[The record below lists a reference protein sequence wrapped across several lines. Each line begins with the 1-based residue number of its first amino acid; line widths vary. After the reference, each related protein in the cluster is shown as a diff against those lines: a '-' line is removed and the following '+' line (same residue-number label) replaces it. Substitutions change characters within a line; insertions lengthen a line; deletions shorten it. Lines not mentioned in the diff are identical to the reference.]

1 MRKRLTIAVVV
12 VLVVG
17 VVAGGLLW
25 WREHE
30 RTDLERAASMAPE
43 DAERISWTDWAAVRR
58 EVGAD
63 LSADS
68 SDAELSQFLDRG
80 YSADLTSTSALVQ
93 SAPVLQAKYGF
104 SPASADWELFSQ
116 SSQGAVVMI
125 HLPDDTD
132 FEDLANGLEDL
143 GYTRPSSSTGVWQG
157 GDDLLNAIGADL
169 TPELQYVALDADDG
183 LVLTSDNAGYLEQA
197 AAGLDDGDGTSEEL
211 DEVIDAS
218 GAPLTASVYAGDY
231 TCSALAMSQA
241 DQADQATADQLLADA
256 GEVNP
261 ISSFAMS
268 VQPDRHV
275 QVVMAFES
283 DDQARTNADTRNT
296 LARGPAPGQG
306 GDFGD
311 RFAVKSVTADGKL
324 VTMDLVPRQGEYVLS
339 DLSTGPVLF
348 ATC

>member
-1 MRKRLTIAVVV
+1 VRKRLTIALVVALVVV
-12 VLVVG
+12 V
-17 VVAGGLLW
+17 VAGALLW
-25 WREHE
+25 WREHD

-68 SDAELSQFLDRG
+68 SDAELSRFLEKG

-93 SAPVLQAKYGF
+93 SAPVLQQKFGF

-116 SSQGAVVMI
+116 SSQGAVVLI
-125 HLPDDTD
+125 HLPDGTD
-132 FEDLANGLEDL
+132 FDDLGNRLEDL

-157 GDDLLNAIGADL
+157 GEDLLNSIGPDL
-169 TPELQYVALDADDG
+169 TPELQFVALDAGDG
-183 LVLTSDNAGYLEQA
+183 LVMASDSSGYLDEA
-197 AAGLDDGDGTSEEL
+197 VSGRDDGDGTSDEL
-211 DEVIDAS
+211 DEVIGAS
-218 GAPLTASVYAGDY
+218 GAPLSASVYAGDY

-241 DQADQATADQLLADA
+241 DRADQAAADQLLADA
-256 GEVNP
+256 GKVNP

-275 QVVMAFES
+275 RVVMSFET

-296 LARGPAPGQG
+296 LAQGPAPGQG
-306 GDFGD
+306 GDFSD
-311 RFAVKSVTADGKL
+311 RFVVKSVTADGKL
-324 VTMDLVPRQGEYVLS
+324 VTMDLVPRRGEYVLS